1 MTKEQYQRVREI
13 NARLKQL
20 EQVEK
25 EIHGTATHRL
35 TYTYNRH
42 RDRDDY
48 APCSDYIMSYI
59 GTILDKHDKMIR
71 AEIKAEIAA
80 LEQEIESL

>member
-1 MTKEQYQRVREI
+1 MTKEQYQRVCEI

-35 TYTYNRH
+35 TYTYSRH
-42 RDRDDY
+42 RDRDDCV
-48 APCSDYIMSYI
+48 PCSDYVMSYI
-59 GTILDKHDKMIR
+59 ETILDKHDEMIR

-80 LEQEIESL
+80 LEQEIEAL